1 MDIKLL
7 ALLVLL
13 SFSLQLNAQP
23 SPPHF
28 HHFRLKNATDQ
39 DALLEFKV
47 GITNDP
53 NNSLHNWNPSILPLC
68 NWRGVACSSRRQRV
82 TALNLTGMGLQGSIS
97 PFLGNLSFL
106 RLLDLSYNTFHGQIP
121 YQLGNL
127 FRLRKLRLD
136 NNEMEGT
143 IPSSMAACGHLQ
155 LLFLSFNHLTGSIPS
170 ELSLLTNL
178 EVLRL
183 GYNNLTG
190 TIPAF
195 LANISS
201 LVELKL
207 SGNILH
213 GHIPHDLGLLTQL
226 KVITLAGNQLTGQ
239 IPTSISKLA
248 SLEELYLWGNQLSG
262 RIPNSLYN
270 CTQLQILQL
279 SQNQLSGI
287 VPMELATLPRLQW
300 LSLFSNQLVSGST
313 TTLPILTALTNC
325 SLLQHIALHDNHLT
339 GTLPSSIGQLSNKLT
354 YLSLGTNLIG
364 GKLPQQIGN
373 LTNLT
378 VLSLEVNLFIGP
390 IPSALCTLEQL
401 QILYMGGNKFEGSIP
416 TEIGQLT
423 SLGLLSLD
431 QTTLSG
437 QIPHSL
443 GHLPQLRR
451 LYLDGNQLSGNIPAS
466 LGDCRTLEL
475 LDLSYNRL
483 TGNIPLQVAALPN
496 LAFYFNLSNNL
507 LQGAL
512 PLGINKMMM
521 VQAIDIS
528 ANRLTGVIPSTLG
541 SCIAL
546 EYLDLSWNTLEGP
559 IPVSLGELQNLQ
571 AMDFFSNKLSGT
583 IPTSLE
589 KLKLLRQLNFSNNNL
604 TGQVPRRGIFTNL
617 SAAAL
622 KPGNPGL
629 CGQWIAGLPECP
641 ALISHK
647 HSSLPRKVIFPVVGI
662 IAFLIICC
670 LLVGFLWR
678 RNRMRHS
685 IKKILSIKV
694 GPRVITYDELMTA
707 TQGFHEANLV
717 GVGSFGRVYKGILND
732 GTLVVVKVLNMQNEE
747 ARMMFNTECKVLRR
761 VRHRNVIKIITSCS
775 NLDFTALVLPFMAN
789 GSLDKCLYS
798 DGDECGLNL
807 TQRLKIAV
815 DIAQG
820 MAFLHHH
827 NFVQVVHCDLKPS
840 NVLLDEEMAGR
851 VADFGIARLTCG
863 NSMDSFTSSLALGGS
878 VGYIAPEYGMGGRP
892 STKGDVYSYGVLLLE
907 LLTRR
912 RPTDDMFVEGLNVQ
926 KWVTGHFPNRM
937 AEVVDNNL
945 LSVSV
950 ESEDSRSRVIKCA
963 SELIRVGLACTQ
975 DSPRERP
982 TMGDVVERMEII
994 RAEFSGNPVRAS
1006 AFGWDISALSAS
1018 TSAVGSLEV
1027 GQSESQAS
1035 STL

>member
-13 SFSLQLNAQP
+13 SCSLQINAHPSRLN
-23 SPPHF
+23 
-28 HHFRLKNATDQ
+28 NVTDQ
-39 DALLEFKV
+39 DALLELKA

-53 NNSLHNWNPSILPLC
+53 NNSLHNWNASILPLC
-68 NWRGVACSSRRQRV
+68 NWRGVACSSRRHRV

-127 FRLRKLRLD
+127 FRLRKLRLGQ
-136 NNEMEGT
+136 NEMEGN
-143 IPSSMAACGHLQ
+143 IPSSLAACGHLQ
-155 LLFLSFNHLTGSIPS
+155 LLSLSFNHFTGSIPP

-178 EVLRL
+178 KILWL
-183 GYNNLTG
+183 GTNNLTG
-190 TIPAF
+190 TIPAS
-195 LANISS
+195 LTNISS
-201 LVELKL
+201 LVELRL
-207 SGNILH
+207 SQNSLH
-213 GHIPHDLGLLTQL
+213 GHIPHDLALLTQL
-226 KVITLAGNQLTGQ
+226 KVIALSGNQLTGQ
-239 IPTSISKLA
+239 IPTSISKLT
-248 SLEELYLWGNQLSG
+248 SLEALYLWGNQLSG
-262 RIPNSLYN
+262 RIPNSLCN

-279 SQNQLSGI
+279 NENQLSGI
-287 VPMELATLPRLQW
+287 VPMELGMLPRLQ
-300 LSLFSNQLVSGST
+300 LLNLFSNQLVSGST

-325 SLLQHIALHDNHLT
+325 SLLQQIKLHDNHLT
-339 GTLPSSIGQLSNKLT
+339 GTLPSSIGQLSTNLT
-354 YLSLGTNLIG
+354 YLSLGQNLIG

-378 VLSLEVNLFIGP
+378 ILGLEGNLFIGP

-401 QILYMGGNKFEGSIP
+401 EQLYMGGNKFEGSIP

-431 QTTLSG
+431 GTTLSG
-437 QIPHSL
+437 QIPDSL
-443 GHLPQLRR
+443 GHLTQLRR

-466 LGDCRTLEL
+466 LGECRTLEL

-483 TGNIPLQVAALPN
+483 TGNIPWQVAALPN
-496 LAFYFNLSNNL
+496 LAFYFNL
-507 LQGAL
+507 
-512 PLGINKMMM
+512 
-521 VQAIDIS
+521 
-528 ANRLTGVIPSTLG
+528 TLG

-559 IPVSLGELQNLQ
+559 IPVSLGELQNLR
-571 AMDFFSNKLSGT
+571 AMDFFSNKLSGG

-641 ALISHK
+641 ALTSHK
-647 HSSLPRKVIFPVVGI
+647 HNSLLRKVIFPV
-662 IAFLIICC
+662 
-670 LLVGFLWR
+670 
-678 RNRMRHS
+678 
-685 IKKILSIKV
+685 
-694 GPRVITYDELMTA
+694 
-707 TQGFHEANLV
+707 GFHEANLI
-717 GVGSFGRVYKGILND
+717 GVGSFGRVYKGVLND
-732 GTLVVVKVLNMQNEE
+732 GTLIAVKVLNMQNEE
-747 ARMMFNTECKVLRR
+747 ARMMFRTECKVLRR

-789 GSLDKCLYS
+789 GSLNKCLYS
-798 DGDECGLNL
+798 DGDEFGLSL
-807 TQRLKIAV
+807 TQRLNIAV
-815 DIAQG
+815 HIAQG
-820 MAFLHHH
+820 MAYLHHH

-840 NVLLDEEMAGR
+840 NVLLDEEMTGR

-907 LLTRR
+907 LLTRK

-926 KWVTGHFPNRM
+926 KWVTSHFPNKIT
-937 AEVVDNNL
+937 EIVDNNL
-945 LSVSV
+945 LSVSL
-950 ESEDSRSRVIKCA
+950 ESEESRSRVIKCV
-963 SELIRVGLACTQ
+963 SELIRVGLVCTKEAPQ
-975 DSPRERP
+975 ERP
-982 TMGDVVERMEII
+982 TMEEVVERMEII
-994 RAEFSGNPVRAS
+994 RA
-1006 AFGWDISALSAS
+1006 
-1018 TSAVGSLEV
+1018 
-1027 GQSESQAS
+1027 
-1035 STL
+1035 